1 MNTIKMEATNNNNKK
16 INNMKKLITIMS
28 IVTVVVMVG
37 LICSCGNSSKSQ
49 PKDNQ
54 STATK
59 YEKDDVE
66 KVIKLFLSDYV
77 NSSRDN
83 TMSYLSED
91 FKEVIKKWESNGM
104 LGEWN
109 MFGLNSSAQIE
120 KYNILSLSEP
130 VDNRV
135 GVHVGLWIENEG
147 DYDEDEAIIYL
158 KLENNKWVVD
168 EIDQVKQRMKMNIIE
183 NE

>member
-1 MNTIKMEATNNNNKK
+1 MNEYHKDGSNENNK
-16 INNMKKLITIMS
+16 NPNSMKKIKTIMS
-28 IVTVVVMVG
+28 IVAVVVMVG
-37 LICSCGNSSKSQ
+37 LICSCGNNSKSQ
-49 PKDNQ
+49 SEDKQ
-54 STATK
+54 STAAK

-77 NSSRDN
+77 NSSGDD

-91 FKEVIKKWESNGM
+91 FKVVIRKWESNGM

-130 VDNRV
+130 VDNRI
-135 GVHVGLWIENEG
+135 GVHVGLWIEIEG
-147 DYDEDEAIIYL
+147 DYDEDDAIIYL
-158 KLENNKWVVD
+158 KMENDKWVVD
-168 EIDQVKQRMKMNIIE
+168 EIDQVKQRMKLNLIE